1 VEKWVKGIILI
12 QFAAA
17 VFFTAPDAV
26 RSQKNFCG
34 NSITESPSYQEQ
46 ENNSADKSVVLN
58 QVLPGQSSNRSM
70 ILSNETNQELNYTC
84 EQSGSLSNQQLTAFI
99 FVENDHIPEESQP
112 KLLIK
117 PS

>member
-1 VEKWVKGIILI
+1 MNKWVKGIILI

-17 VFFTAPDAV
+17 LFFTAPDAV
-26 RSQKNFCG
+26 RSPKNFCG

-46 ENNSADKSVVLN
+46 ENNSAGKSVLN
-58 QVLPGQSSNRSM
+58 QVLPGQSTNRSM
-70 ILSNETNQELNYTC
+70 ILTNETNQEFNYTC
-84 EQSGSLSNQQLTAFI
+84 EQTGCLSNQQLTTFI
-99 FVENDHIPEESQP
+99 FLENDHIPEENQP